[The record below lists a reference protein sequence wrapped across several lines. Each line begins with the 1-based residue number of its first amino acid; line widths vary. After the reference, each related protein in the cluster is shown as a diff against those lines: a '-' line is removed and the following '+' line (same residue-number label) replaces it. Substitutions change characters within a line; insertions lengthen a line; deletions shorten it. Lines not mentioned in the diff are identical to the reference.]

1 MKNSKIII
9 KKVKEIAVQ
18 IIDGDRGKNYPK
30 DSDFM
35 DDGYCLFLNAGNV
48 TNKGFS
54 FNNCEF
60 ISFDKDQVLRKGKLK
75 KYDLVMTTRGTLGNI
90 AYFNNRISFRN
101 IRINSGM
108 VIFRANSNKILPSYF
123 YYNLNSP
130 YFYKQVEMLKT
141 GVAQPQLPIRD
152 IKNIKII
159 LHQLDEQKKIASILS
174 TYDDL
179 IDINQKRIH
188 LLEQAARLLYREW
201 FVYFRFPGHEN
212 VKIID
217 GIPEGWKKKSLSE
230 IVTTQYGY
238 TETATQDKIGP
249 KFLRGKDINKS
260 SYIDWNS
267 VPYCSDKKLDFNKY
281 YLSPGDIL
289 IIRMADPGKV
299 GIVEKEIKAIFAS
312 YLVRLKIIDKNI
324 PPYFLFYS
332 LVSNRYQGYINGAST
347 GSTRKSASAKLMVTY
362 DLLIPKKEIINSFN
376 EQMIQLRR
384 SINILLEQ
392 NQKLAQARDL
402 LLPRLMSGKIDVFD
416 FDKDN
421 IPVESEVE
429 KIVN

>member
-1 MKNSKIII
+1 MKLI
-9 KKVKEIAVQ
+9 KYKVKQFAEIIGGGTPSTKNTAYWE
-18 IIDGDRGKNYPK
+18 GDIPWITPNDLTSFEGVYIEKGERNITKEGLNQSSAKLLPKKTILLTSRAPVGYVAIAKNDLSTNQGFK
-30 DSDFM
+30 NLICDKNLSDP
-35 DDGYCLFLNAGNV
+35 
-48 TNKGFS
+48 
-54 FNNCEF
+54 EF
-60 ISFDKDQVLRKGKLK
+60 VYYLLKINK
-75 KYDLVMTTRGTLGNI
+75 KYLQ
-90 AYFNNRISFRN
+90 S
-101 IRINSGM
+101 NSTGSTFGELSASR
-108 VIFRANSNKILPSYF
+108 VKNLYF
-123 YYNLNSP
+123 Y
-130 YFYKQVEMLKT
+130 
-141 GVAQPQLPIRD
+141 LPEV
-152 IKNIKII
+152 NI
-159 LHQLDEQKKIASILS
+159 
-174 TYDDL
+174 
-179 IDINQKRIH
+179 QKRIASTLLKYDELIDKNH
-188 LLEQAARLLYREW
+188 KRIQLLEEAARLLYREW

-267 VPYCSDKKLDFNKY
+267 VPFCSDKKLDFNKY